1 MSTWN
6 LKYVIVTIGK
16 LIWYPISSSMMYSG
30 NIIIT
35 EKMRKQRHEMSP
47 FPLIHSSTAL
57 DENTEARC
65 SLSRKRNVNHVF
77 DVVNKVTADESSNS
91 IQTIEELE
99 SYLQR
104 SCNPGVPQ
112 PSSEPSSEPSPE
124 LSRSNSAQTIE
135 KHFMCETDEE
145 RDSWLRAIRRARKG
159 RNNDPTVWFSQ
170 RVFMAIRTLSSQ
182 TQSINELTR
191 LLRAI
196 VDVPLQVPVYFV
208 QSLTTGCRGPA
219 PDIQMT
225 QVMRDLERETVVFGD
240 RMFQGVLG
248 DSDSAGFA
256 SKIVFL
262 LMESIRRKDTKLKA
276 WEVLRFARNVLL
288 HTYRSQTGGDCY
300 DALEA
305 LLPSSNLIHIL
316 QKGKPTT
323 KNPIRISVT
332 DTVPTVTDVSDLC
345 VVTCRI

>member
-35 EKMRKQRHEMSP
+35 EKMRKQRHEMSIRSHT
-47 FPLIHSSTAL
+47 PLFLAL

-77 DVVNKVTADESSNS
+77 DVVNKVTADESNNS
-91 IQTIEELE
+91 IQTVEELE
-99 SYLQR
+99 SYLHH
-104 SCNPGVPQ
+104 SCNPNAQ
-112 PSSEPSSEPSPE
+112 PSAEPSSESSVE
-124 LSRSNSAQTIE
+124 LSRSNSSQTIE

-182 TQSINELTR
+182 TKSINELTR
-191 LLRAI
+191 LLNAI
-196 VDVPLQVPVYFV
+196 IDVPLQVPVYFI

-219 PDIQMT
+219 PDVQMT

-316 QKGKPTT
+316 QKGKPTS

-332 DTVPTVTDVSDLC
+332 DTVPTVTDVVDGLYC
-345 VVTCRI
+345 NV

>member
-35 EKMRKQRHEMSP
+35 EKMRKQRHEMSIRSHTP
-47 FPLIHSSTAL
+47 SFLAL

-77 DVVNKVTADESSNS
+77 DVVHKVTADESNNS
-91 IQTIEELE
+91 IQTVEELE
-99 SYLQR
+99 SYLQH
-104 SCNPGVPQ
+104 SCNPNAQ
-112 PSSEPSSEPSPE
+112 PSAEPSSESSVE
-124 LSRSNSAQTIE
+124 LSRSNSSQTIE

-182 TQSINELTR
+182 TKSINELTR
-191 LLRAI
+191 LLNAI
-196 VDVPLQVPVYFV
+196 IDVPLQVPVYFI

-219 PDIQMT
+219 PDVQMT
-225 QVMRDLERETVVFGD
+225 QVMRDLERETVV
-240 RMFQGVLG
+240 
-248 DSDSAGFA
+248 
-256 SKIVFL
+256 
-262 LMESIRRKDTKLKA
+262 
-276 WEVLRFARNVLL
+276 
-288 HTYRSQTGGDCY
+288 
-300 DALEA
+300 
-305 LLPSSNLIHIL
+305 IL
-316 QKGKPTT
+316 AIECSRG
-323 KNPIRISVT
+323 
-332 DTVPTVTDVSDLC
+332 C
-345 VVTCRI
+345 

>member
-1 MSTWN
+1 
-6 LKYVIVTIGK
+6 
-16 LIWYPISSSMMYSG
+16 MMYSG

-35 EKMRKQRHEMSP
+35 EKMRKQRHEMSAFSP
-47 FPLIHSSTAL
+47 IFSLLAL

-77 DVVNKVTADESSNS
+77 DVVNKVTADESNNS
-91 IQTIEELE
+91 IETIEELE

-104 SCNPGVPQ
+104 SCNPGVQ
-112 PSSEPSSEPSPE
+112 PSAEPSAEPSIEPSAE
-124 LSRSNSAQTIE
+124 LSRSNSSQTIE
-135 KHFMCETDEE
+135 KHFICETDEE

-182 TQSINELTR
+182 TQSLNELTR
-191 LLRAI
+191 LLQAI
-196 VDVPLQVPVYFV
+196 VDIPLQVPVYFV

-262 LMESIRRKDTKLKA
+262 LMESIRRKDTTLKT
-276 WEVLRFARNVLL
+276 WELLRFARNVLL

-316 QKGKPTT
+316 QKGKPTS

-332 DTVPTVTDVSDLC
+332 DTVPTVTDVWMEC
-345 VVTCRI
+345 IVICRI